1 MLITTSY
8 DLDGIGHRLF
18 YLHVDVFFCIVYLGF
33 LIWHGL
39 FLCICILVFLYCI
52 SWFSCILQGLTLTT
66 SPAPLAITTVMA
78 RCTAVRQATSAQGPP
93 LVYILREH
101 DLYKSQTS
109 SPTGSRLTSN
119 IKIIIKKKTVN
130 RIIHS
135 E

>member
-1 MLITTSY
+1 MVCLK
-8 DLDGIGHRLF
+8 
-18 YLHVDVFFCIVYLGF
+18 
-33 LIWHGL
+33 

-52 SWFSCILQGLTLTT
+52 SWFSCVLQGLTLTT

-78 RCTAVRQATSAQGPP
+78 RCTVVRQATSAQGPP

-119 IKIIIKKKTVN
+119 IKIIIKKN
-130 RIIHS
+130 GEPNNFISRISKQCVQKSFTSQIMYSS
-135 E
+135 ETKEFCNFVPIL